1 MKSNIPTLSAD
12 ELSAWF
18 SGSKVDVYFNLHKKL
33 WSVRS
38 VVTGRVIA
46 HTYGVNLVNVIPRVS
61 EAGRQRVIREQ
72 RKNVHAFLRGMISE
86 DSNTRTGGD
95 SVTYNP
101 YQSARF
107 HRRSDGAAV
116 VSAKRAELYGRR
128 VSLFET
134 LVD

>member
-12 ELSAWF
+12 ELSTWF
-18 SGSKVDVYFNLHKKL
+18 AGSRVDVYFNLHRKL

-38 VVTGRVIA
+38 LTTGRVIA
-46 HTYGVNLVNVIPRVS
+46 HTYGVNLVNVVPRVS

-72 RKNVHAFLRGMISE
+72 RKNVHAFLRGLISE

-101 YQSARF
+101 YRSARF